1 MANFFKR
8 LFGKNETKTSVI
20 ESNVSDGQT
29 KNVQSL
35 NTIIRDAYHKGGNI
49 EDNVV
54 KYKDEI
60 EELFPKEPEIFNHVY
75 FIVTMINAL
84 ISEEKLTEDSIS
96 RLKKHAKDSHINEQ
110 TIDFIIAEKKKKPE
124 LYKYHVPKSDEL
136 DRYSL
141 ELKLLPL
148 IVNTYNEALKNGGV
162 AQGKEDIFMDIN
174 FWQHIA
180 RTMNYGSCDFD
191 WHDLS
196 FHKQLVGHLQCIAM
210 TFPKPLKS
218 PQAKYGLVV
227 IDKKAHYFTLEQ
239 SVLSPTVDKAE
250 EGVSDNPWYLC
261 GIEDGKHV
269 NYCPINRNLTLLQF
283 IEIALQKIY
292 QIKL

>member
-8 LFGKNETKTSVI
+8 LFGKNESP
-20 ESNVSDGQT
+20 ESNM
-29 KNVQSL
+29 
-35 NTIIRDAYHKGGNI
+35 GNSYS
-49 EDNVV
+49 DNVKLLNNIFIEAFQKGDSV
-54 KYKDEI
+54 KEICQEFLKNKAFIEKAFPNEPTLFNDIYYLVPMVLTTLNSPSVTDERLARLVEQAKESHI
-60 EELFPKEPEIFNHVY
+60 EEKSINL
-75 FIVTMINAL
+75 IVAL
-84 ISEEKLTEDSIS
+84 KNKKVIS
-96 RLKKHAKDSHINEQ
+96 Q
-110 TIDFIIAEKKKKPE
+110 G
-124 LYKYHVPKSDEL
+124 YVL
-136 DRYSL
+136 DRNCL
-141 ELKLLPL
+141 EFKLLPL

-227 IDKKAHYFTLEQ
+227 IDKKAHYFTLEKTA
-239 SVLSPTVDKAE
+239 LSPTVDKAE
-250 EGVSDNPWYLC
+250 EGVGDDLWYLC